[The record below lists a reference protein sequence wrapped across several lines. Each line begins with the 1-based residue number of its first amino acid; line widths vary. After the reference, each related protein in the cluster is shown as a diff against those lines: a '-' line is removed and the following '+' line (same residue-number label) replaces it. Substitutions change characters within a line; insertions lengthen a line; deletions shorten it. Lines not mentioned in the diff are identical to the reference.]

1 MFATADTPFDSPRIK
16 SGVRMEPHRQAAEVD
31 ADTTPTLSDPL
42 LRALAA
48 VAHQSAS
55 RLLPPLSPDRSAF
68 VTGEYEMVP
77 SHDRELA
84 VLRADPLLAGQAMAA
99 AGVLDLG
106 TLPASTLPRVIEQLG
121 RESARALLEAS
132 SAADEGLAALF
143 DEPAERLAA
152 HSVAVAG
159 LARRLARE
167 NDLDGEEAYAA
178 GLLHD
183 VGRALMLHCVAR
195 LARLPEVAAVL
206 TVAGVEPFIDHP
218 VTETLG
224 RELAETWNL
233 PESIRDAVAPA
244 RRPGGGTVAAMVARA
259 EAMLDGGVNQH
270 TLGGPL
276 TTREETD
283 VLDSLRDCPA
293 VA

>member
-1 MFATADTPFDSPRIK
+1 
-16 SGVRMEPHRQAAEVD
+16 MEPHRQAAEVD

-55 RLLPPLSPDRSAF
+55 RLLPPLSPDRTAF

-77 SHDRELA
+77 QHDRELA
-84 VLRADPLLAGQAMAA
+84 MLRADPLLAGQALAA

-106 TLPASTLPRVIEQLG
+106 VRPANTLPLAIERLG
-121 RESARALLEAS
+121 RESARALLRAA

-167 NDLDGEEAYAA
+167 NDLDGEEAFAA

-206 TVAGVEPFIDHP
+206 TVAGVEPFLDHP
-218 VTETLG
+218 VTDTLG

-233 PESIRDAVAPA
+233 PESIRDAVGPS
-244 RRPGGGTVAAMVARA
+244 RRPVGGTVAAMVARA
-259 EAMLDGGVNQH
+259 ESMLDGGVNQH
-270 TLGGPL
+270 ELGGPL
-276 TTREETD
+276 TAHEEQEI
-283 VLDSLRDCPA
+283 LASLRDCPA